1 MANDFVKFQEYL
13 KRLRSIYLHALC
25 AFRVFDEMEKLRA
38 PNIVGEKEA
47 GENNEVINRFKSF
60 FIISR
65 ESLNFYFLMELA
77 KLLDDASQS
86 LHLNKLIN
94 YVNSNKKKL
103 NIEEFKKINSDRT
116 YLDDL
121 VDRYEG
127 MTKEDF
133 ESINNKLEETKD
145 IREKIKTYRDQNLA
159 HEDLKKENVNLSYGD
174 IEKIFNLLAE
184 ILNIFSNKMDFSST
198 DYSLAVDES
207 RQDTRDVIEFLKR
220 FEKYRIK
227 EIEEEYKQ

>member
-1 MANDFVKFQEYL
+1 MSGEFIKFQDYL
-13 KRLRSIYLHALC
+13 KRLRSLYFHALC
-25 AFRVFDEMEKLRA
+25 AFRVFDELEKLRA
-38 PNIVGEKEA
+38 PNIIGEKEA
-47 GENNEVINRFKSF
+47 NENNEVINRFKSF

-65 ESLNFYFLMELA
+65 ESLNFYFLMNLA
-77 KLLDDASQS
+77 KILDDASQS

-94 YVNSNKKKL
+94 YVNSNQKKL

-127 MTKEDF
+127 ITKKDF
-133 ESINNKLEETKD
+133 ELINKKLKETKN
-145 IREKIKTYRDQNLA
+145 IREKIKDYRDQYLA
-159 HEDLKKENVNLSYGD
+159 HEDLNKNQIHISYLD
-174 IEKIFNLLAE
+174 IQKIFDLIAE

-198 DYSLAVDES
+198 DYSLAIDEC
-207 RQDTRDVIEFLKR
+207 RDDTHDVIDFLKR

-227 EIEEEYKQ
+227 EIEDEYAL